1 MLFIIDVY
9 CYFHILFIVSLFVVL
24 MYYLNTCCSYFCL
37 MFECE
42 WVLAAAFKAISPPW
56 GRITAIYHFLL
67 TICFPS
73 SYLHYFTFSPLKV
86 ETLPEALKVTKV
98 GFTNEI

>member
-1 MLFIIDVY
+1 MFSIIY
-9 CYFHILFIVSLFVVL
+9 CLSLFSYIVHCFFICCFGVL
-24 MYYLNTCCSYFCL
+24 FKYLLLLFL